1 MRNIVFGSL
10 LLLAACSSGGNG
22 GGCGGGGTP
31 TPTPNTAPSFTSAAT
46 ASVAENGALGYQA
59 TATDAEGNPITFSIA
74 GGADAARFAITAAG
88 ALSFVAP
95 PNFDLPADADGNN
108 VYAVQL
114 GASDGTASGTLNLQ
128 VTVTNSREGIA
139 VKRVGTGFDQPIDV
153 AAVPGDNSRVLVAEK
168 TGGVWFL
175 TPATGAKS
183 LAFRV
188 TDLTTE
194 NERGLLGIAPSPN
207 FATTSEVMIHMT
219 GAAGTIFIR
228 RCFVTSGGCA
238 DILSIP
244 HPNNNNHNGGW
255 IAWGPDGN
263 LYVAVGD
270 GGGAGDPNNNAQNP
284 NSRLGKILRLA
295 RSGGGFVA
303 APGNPFAGAGGDPYV
318 FALGLRN
325 PYRNSFDGNRIII
338 ADVGQSAIE
347 ELDLVRTDQPGLNF
361 GWRFLEGTQPF
372 SGTAPAGLTAP
383 VSQYGHGSGPRE
395 GGSIIGGHVYRGPI
409 PSLQGSYVFG
419 DFISGNIW
427 TLPAASLVQGSLFPA
442 SSYERR
448 NQDFAPDAGT
458 IDQLVSFG
466 LDGAGNLYI
475 VDITG
480 EIFEVVPG

>member
-1 MRNIVFGSL
+1 MRRFAFGSL
-10 LLLAACSSGGNG
+10 LLLAACSGNDG
-22 GGCGGGGTP
+22 GGGGGGTP
-31 TPTPNTAPSFTSAAT
+31 TPTPANTAPSFTSAAT
-46 ASVAENGALGYQA
+46 ATVVENAALGYQA
-59 TATDAEGNPITFSIA
+59 AATDAEGNPITFSIA
-74 GGADAARFAITAAG
+74 GGADATRFAITAAG
-88 ALSFVAP
+88 ALSFVTP
-95 PNFDLPADADGNN
+95 PNFELPADADGDN

-114 GASDGTASGTLNLQ
+114 AASDGTASGTLNLQ

-188 TDLTTE
+188 TGLTTD

-228 RCFVTSGGCA
+228 RCFITSGGCA

-244 HPNNNNHNGGW
+244 HPTNSNHNGGW

-270 GGGAGDPNNNAQNP
+270 GGGGGDPNNNAQNP

-295 RSGGGFVA
+295 RSGSGFA
-303 APGNPFAGAGGDPYV
+303 PAPGNPFVGGAGDPWV

-325 PYRNSFDGNRIII
+325 PFRNSFDGNRIII
-338 ADVGQSAIE
+338 ADVGQGAIE

-361 GWRFLEGTQPF
+361 GWHYLEGTQPYT
-372 SGTAPAGLTAP
+372 GTAPAGLTAP

-395 GGSIIGGHVYRGPI
+395 GSSIIGGHVYRGPI

-427 TLPAASLVQGSLFPA
+427 SVPATSLTQGALLAA

-448 NQDFAPDAGT
+448 NPDFAPDAGT

-475 VDITG
+475 VDIAG